1 MKDILK
7 QIKEYVKSLNKKQ
20 KAMALV
26 VLILTAF
33 AAALMAVLTAVE
45 FFNL

>member
-7 QIKEYVKSLNKKQ
+7 QVKVYIKSLNKKQ
-20 KAMALV
+20 KATALV

-33 AAALMAVLTAVE
+33 VATLMAVLTAVE
-45 FFNL
+45 FF